1 MPHRDNGRVVLT
13 LFVAGRGVLS
23 QGAID
28 NVERICGEELGG
40 DCDLEIIDISSDAG
54 AAEDNRIVAVPTL
67 IKRSPQPAVRLVGD
81 LSQTER
87 LLNALNITP
96 A

>member
-1 MPHRDNGRVVLT
+1 MDQGENGHLMLT
-13 LFVAGRGVLS
+13 LFVAGSGVLS
-23 QGAID
+23 QRAIA
-28 NVERICGEELGG
+28 NVERVCKEDLAA
-40 DCDLEIIDISSDAG
+40 DCELEIVDISADPG
-54 AAEDNRIVAVPTL
+54 AAEENRIVAVPTL

-87 LLNALNITP
+87 LLRALGIAP